1 MSMDPADLWSTL
13 TPALRRQIVED
24 VAAILAEIPHEVR
37 AGHTKPL
44 GAQSRSLHPAV
55 DAPSGR

>member
-37 AGHTKPL
+37 VGHTKPL

-55 DAPSGR
+55 DALTSR

>member
-24 VAAILAEIPHEVR
+24 VAAILAE
-37 AGHTKPL
+37 
-44 GAQSRSLHPAV
+44 
-55 DAPSGR
+55 